1 MEPTR
6 TPKLA
11 PYLVASDARGLV
23 RFLEQGLGGELTYRE
38 DRPDGRIRHA
48 EVRIADSLVMLADGV
63 SEGET
68 FPAMVHLYVPDA
80 DAAHRRA
87 LGAGASSV
95 RPPTTEPDGDRRG
108 GVRDAWGNQWWF
120 TQPPGPP

>member
-6 TPKLA
+6 TPKLV
-11 PYLVASDARGLV
+11 PYLVANDARGLV
-23 RFLEQGLGGELTYRE
+23 RFLEQGLGGELTYLE

-63 SEGET
+63 SVGET

-80 DAAHRRA
+80 DAAYRRA
-87 LGAGASSV
+87 MDAGATSL
-95 RPPTTEPDGDRRG
+95 RPPTDQPDGDRRG
-108 GVRDAWGNQWWF
+108 GVQDAWGNQWWF
-120 TQPPGPP
+120 TQAPG